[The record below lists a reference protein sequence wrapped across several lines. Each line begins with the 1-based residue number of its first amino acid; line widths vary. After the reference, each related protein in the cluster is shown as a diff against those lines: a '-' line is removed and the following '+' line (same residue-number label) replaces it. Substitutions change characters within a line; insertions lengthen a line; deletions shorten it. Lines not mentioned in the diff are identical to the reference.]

1 MTKQW
6 VFTELVKNET
16 DIEGLIS
23 YAIYKYRKNEVA
35 TKANSEKKS
44 PEEINALLKT
54 YHETVLSST
63 STQQDFRDKAIKI
76 IDTAVQLANANIT
89 KMQETKFNEA
99 LADLEK
105 QKKSLD
111 KQKIDF
117 ERNSKSEIKK
127 AISAELEKIRTA
139 ATKIKKESLFMI
151 ILKWL
156 GSGFSGIAATTLAI
170 IIALGIMSLTS
181 SDEQKQTLV
190 KNTLTQIMTLYSTPP
205 VSVPKG

>member
-111 KQKIDF
+111 KQKVDF